1 MQVVETADLTESGLS
16 GDHGRAGKRAL
27 TLFQAEHLPVV
38 ASFLPVDNIAPQTLR
53 RNIHVAGLNLSALR
67 GVPLLLGSAVI
78 EITGPCAPC
87 SRMQT
92 ALGPGG
98 YNALRGHGSWCAAVL
113 RPGRVA
119 SGDSLART

>member
-1 MQVVETADLTESGLS
+1 MQAVQAADLTESGLS

-53 RNIHVAGLNLSALR
+53 RNIHIAGLNLSALR

-98 YNALRGHGSWCAAVL
+98 YNALRGHGGWCAAVL

>member
-1 MQVVETADLTESGLS
+1 MQAVTSAEITESGLS

-27 TLFQAEHLPVV
+27 TLFQAEHLSVV
-38 ASFLPVDNIAPQTLR
+38 ARFLSVDNIAPETLR
-53 RNIHVAGLNLSALR
+53 RNIHIAGLNLSALR

-78 EITGPCAPC
+78 EITTVCAPC

-98 YNALRGHGSWCAAVL
+98 YNALRGHGGWCAAVL

-119 SGDSLART
+119 SGDSLTRA